1 MKSDNA
7 NINGIIVI
15 NKEKGFTSH
24 DVVAK
29 MRRIL
34 GTRKIGHTGT
44 LDPEAAGVL
53 PVCIGKATKV
63 CDMILNSDKEYI
75 AEIKFGITTDT
86 QDIFGNIL
94 EEKSVSLSKDEIE
107 NAVMSFEGEIEQ
119 IPPMYSAVKIGGK
132 KLYEY
137 ARKGVEVER
146 SARKV
151 TIKKI
156 DILETGSDTAKI
168 KVLCSKGTYIRT
180 LCSDIGE
187 KLSCGACMTS
197 LLRTKSAGFDIEN
210 AVTLTKLE
218 EDGYEKYLI
227 NTDFVF
233 KSLPS
238 FNADFDTKK
247 RLLNGAKTTVSA
259 PVGRYRVYDENGV
272 FLCVACVSKYNGRN
286 VITSEKLF
294 GE

>member
-1 MKSDNA
+1 MKSDNTS
-7 NINGIIVI
+7 INGIIVI

-44 LDPEAAGVL
+44 LDPEATGVL

-75 AEIKFGITTDT
+75 AELKFGITTDT
-86 QDIFGNIL
+86 QDIFGNVL
-94 EEKSVSLSKDEIE
+94 SEKSVSLGKDEIE
-107 NAVMSFEGEIEQ
+107 SAVMSFVGEIEQ
-119 IPPMYSAVKIGGK
+119 IPPMYSAVKVGGK

-137 ARKGVEVER
+137 ARKGVEIER
-146 SARKV
+146 ASRKV

-156 DILETGSDTAKI
+156 DILKIGSDTAQI
-168 KVLCSKGTYIRT
+168 KVLCTKGTYIRT
-180 LCSDIGE
+180 LCGDIGE

-197 LLRTKSAGFDIEN
+197 LVRTKSAGFDIEN
-210 AVTLTKLE
+210 AVTLAQLE
-218 EDGYEKYLI
+218 NDGYEKHLI
-227 NTDFVF
+227 KTDFVF
-233 KSLPS
+233 NSLPS
-238 FNADFDTKK
+238 FVADDETKK
-247 RLLNGAKTTVSA
+247 RLMNGAKTTVSKN
-259 PVGRYRVYDENGV
+259 VGRYRVYDENGI
-272 FLCVACVSKYNGRN
+272 FICVGNVAKYNGRN

-294 GE
+294 CE

>member
-1 MKSDNA
+1 MKSDNTS
-7 NINGIIVI
+7 INGIIVI

-44 LDPEAAGVL
+44 LDPEATGVL

-75 AEIKFGITTDT
+75 AELKFGITTDT
-86 QDIFGNIL
+86 QDIFGNVL
-94 EEKSVSLSKDEIE
+94 SEKRVSLGKDEIE
-107 NAVMSFEGEIEQ
+107 SAVMSFVGEIEQ
-119 IPPMYSAVKIGGK
+119 IPPMYSAVKVGGK

-137 ARKGVEVER
+137 ARKGVEIER
-146 SARKV
+146 AARKV

-156 DILETGSDTAKI
+156 DILKIGSDTAQI
-168 KVLCSKGTYIRT
+168 KVLCTKGTYIRT
-180 LCSDIGE
+180 LCGDIGE

-197 LLRTKSAGFDIEN
+197 LVRTKSAGFDIEN
-210 AVTLTKLE
+210 AITLAQLE
-218 EDGYEKYLI
+218 NDGYEKHLI
-227 NTDFVF
+227 KTDFVF
-233 KSLPS
+233 NSLPS
-238 FNADFDTKK
+238 FVADWETKK
-247 RLLNGAKTTVSA
+247 RLMNGAKTTVSKN
-259 PVGRYRVYDENGV
+259 VGRYRVYDENGI
-272 FLCVACVSKYNGRN
+272 FICVGNVAKHNGRN

-294 GE
+294 CE

>member
-44 LDPEAAGVL
+44 LDPEATGVL

-119 IPPMYSAVKIGGK
+119 IPPMYSAVKSFTNTR
-132 KLYEY
+132 
-137 ARKGVEVER
+137 ARALRWNG
-146 SARKV
+146 AR
-151 TIKKI
+151 
-156 DILETGSDTAKI
+156 
-168 KVLCSKGTYIRT
+168 
-180 LCSDIGE
+180 E
-187 KLSCGACMTS
+187 KLQ
-197 LLRTKSAGFDIEN
+197 LRKSTFWKR
-210 AVTLTKLE
+210 AVTRQ
-218 EDGYEKYLI
+218 
-227 NTDFVF
+227 
-233 KSLPS
+233 KSR
-238 FNADFDTKK
+238 FYVQKAHI
-247 RLLNGAKTTVSA
+247 SA
-259 PVGRYRVYDENGV
+259 HFAV
-272 FLCVACVSKYNGRN
+272 
-286 VITSEKLF
+286 T
-294 GE
+294 